1 MAEWGHRVSPGDRE
15 HLQGGQVHRRGG
27 SGGPERPRLGH
38 PLFLRRPDPDQRA
51 GRRDRGLAQRNQDHP
66 PRRLPAD
73 GRRPQHHGQRDG
85 AGQCG
90 GQRGFC
96 RPDGAVL
103 NVLDDLWVF
112 RVTGHIPFKDIAGH
126 ITPENVSR
134 SIQLC
139 YDTLKMAG
147 YKSPRIAV
155 AALNPHAGDGG
166 TCGTEEI
173 DVLIPVIEMFRE
185 KGMDMY
191 GPVPGDTIFI
201 HAFNH
206 EYDAIVTLF
215 HDQGQIATKLHSFDV
230 GITVAAGLP
239 FAITTPE
246 HGTAFDIAGKG
257 IAKTM
262 ATERAIAVA
271 ARMASTTQK

>member
-1 MAEWGHRVSPGDRE
+1 
-15 HLQGGQVHRRGG
+15 
-27 SGGPERPRLGH
+27 
-38 PLFLRRPDPDQRA
+38 
-51 GRRDRGLAQRNQDHP
+51 
-66 PRRLPAD
+66 
-73 GRRPQHHGQRDG
+73 
-85 AGQCG
+85 
-90 GQRGFC
+90 
-96 RPDGAVL
+96 
-103 NVLDDLWVF
+103 
-112 RVTGHIPFKDIAGH
+112 
-126 ITPENVSR
+126 
-134 SIQLC
+134 
-139 YDTLKMAG
+139 
-147 YKSPRIAV
+147 
-155 AALNPHAGDGG
+155 
-166 TCGTEEI
+166 
-173 DVLIPVIEMFRE
+173 
-185 KGMDMY
+185 
-191 GPVPGDTIFI
+191 FI